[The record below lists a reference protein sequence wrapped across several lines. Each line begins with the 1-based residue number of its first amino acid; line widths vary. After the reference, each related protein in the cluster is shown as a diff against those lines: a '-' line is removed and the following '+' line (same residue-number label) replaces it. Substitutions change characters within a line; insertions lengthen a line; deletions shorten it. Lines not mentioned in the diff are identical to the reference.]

1 MWLWN
6 LSKFYRHQPIWIF
19 FHDSSRMIK
28 MTMQYITLLHDQEGY
43 QGLLSAESTEVT
55 SALLNKT
62 TASLCNVK
70 SGHASGDGIH
80 KKTIPRGQ
88 YRHNRTSHS
97 CSCSPLAELSGHLS
111 AGSVSSDNP
120 VFLCAAPQGTQHNL
134 QFIAMQTWLLQTAK
148 KPSH

>member
-1 MWLWN
+1 
-6 LSKFYRHQPIWIF
+6 
-19 FHDSSRMIK
+19 
-28 MTMQYITLLHDQEGY
+28 MQYITLLHDQAGY

-70 SGHASGDGIH
+70 SSHALGDGIH

-97 CSCSPLAELSGHLS
+97 CS
-111 AGSVSSDNP
+111 
-120 VFLCAAPQGTQHNL
+120 
-134 QFIAMQTWLLQTAK
+134 
-148 KPSH
+148 